1 MQHVLRR
8 VPGLLILLGGLY
20 TIWHFHQEI
29 EKAKEQYEESHP
41 LLKPLSGLVLAASG
55 SMSFLMILGG
65 IVAFIG
71 FILVVKPFFIVTFFT
86 FILAFCMM
94 NWIGSALALIGSVMG
109 FIYFCKNLKNHDEE
123 IEEDGEYY
131 RGEVNADG

>member
-55 SMSFLMILGG
+55 SMSFL
-65 IVAFIG
+65 
-71 FILVVKPFFIVTFFT
+71 IVTFFT

-94 NWIGSALALIGSVMG
+94 NWIGSALALIESVMG

-123 IEEDGEYY
+123 IEEDGEHY